1 MNMNNNFQQP
11 QQMNLLQN
19 IRPAGSKKQRVKA
32 LLTGPEETGKSTAI
46 LYGAERP
53 LLVFDLEDGTEIF
66 SHMVERFDVYPSND
80 PEEILAVVNQMLAF
94 KQQGNKIPYNSIFI
108 DSGTDLYKK
117 IISNEIKKLRID
129 QGKPNKR
136 GLEPKEYA
144 YPNSVFY
151 DIIKGIKQLDVDFYI
166 SAHASD
172 NYLKG
177 DFMKINPNDPVK
189 ADCHKDIAHEMD
201 VHIIF
206 KKTGKNRKI
215 RAEVKKSRLD
225 DSNGNPLLPAAIDNI
240 DNRMFIKQIR
250 EFAQRDKGFE
260 QEKKKDSGI
269 VMVDSEQAGMVEE
282 ILEIAGSYLNMS
294 PQDAAALVKE
304 TTEGRTESPYQ
315 LSKEDAYKVLTV
327 FRQRR
332 DAQVPKQ
339 GE

>member
-1 MNMNNNFQQP
+1 MNMGMQP
-11 QQMNLLQN
+11 NPINLLQN
-19 IRPAGSKKQRVKA
+19 IRPAGSKKQTVKA
-32 LLTGPEETGKSTAI
+32 LLTGPEETGKSTSV

-66 SHMVERFDVYPSND
+66 SHAVERFDVYPSND
-80 PEEILAVVNQMLAF
+80 PEEILAVVNQMIAF
-94 KQQGNKIPYNSIFI
+94 KRQGNQIPYKSIFI

-117 IISNEIKKLRID
+117 IISNEIKKLQVD
-129 QGKPNKR
+129 LGKPNKR

-151 DIIKGIKQLDVDFYI
+151 DIIKGIKSLEVDFYL

-177 DFMKINPNDPVK
+177 DFMKVNPNDPIK

-206 KKTGKNRKI
+206 KKTGKSRKI
-215 RAEVKKSRLD
+215 KAEIKKSRLD
-225 DSNGNPLLPAAIDNI
+225 DSNGNPLLPASLDDIDNKT
-240 DNRMFIKQIR
+240 FIKKIR
-250 EFAQRDKGFE
+250 EFAQRDKGLE
-260 QEKKKDSGI
+260 LEKPKTSNI
-269 VMVDSEQAGMVEE
+269 VHVDPELSGMVGE
-282 ILEIAGSYLNMS
+282 ILEIANSYLSMT
-294 PQDAAALVKE
+294 PEDAAKLVGE
-304 TTEGRTESPYQ
+304 TTKGRTQSPYQ
-315 LSKEDAYKVLTV
+315 LNKEEAANVLAV

-332 DAQVPKQ
+332 DAQIPKQ